1 MVQKEVQPVERV
13 RLAKEAIRG
22 EEPVSDEIRKEVVET
37 EGDDPGRANPERHHL
52 TRGHG
57 GPAGRRDR
65 IFGLPGGNVMSRH
78 QFAFLIAV
86 LLVWLAWQAGWV
98 VLAAVAAGLI
108 GVAVV
113 RVLEGSLD
121 LNELTERF
129 RSSSGPSNR
138 P

>member
-1 MVQKEVQPVERV
+1 
-13 RLAKEAIRG
+13 
-22 EEPVSDEIRKEVVET
+22 
-37 EGDDPGRANPERHHL
+37 
-52 TRGHG
+52 
-57 GPAGRRDR
+57 
-65 IFGLPGGNVMSRH
+65 MSRH